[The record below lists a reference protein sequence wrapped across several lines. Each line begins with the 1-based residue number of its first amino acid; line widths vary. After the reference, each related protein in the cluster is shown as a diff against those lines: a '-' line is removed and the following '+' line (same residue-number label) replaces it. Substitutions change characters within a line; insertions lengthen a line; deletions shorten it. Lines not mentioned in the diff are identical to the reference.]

1 MIFVLSS
8 INFIKDKLD
17 KNFDIK
23 YREIE
28 TAQGKV
34 YIVFVD
40 NLCDNTII
48 SKYIIAP
55 IIKNKDS
62 ILSVE
67 YIKNNIIEAHDVEY
81 VKNIEDAL
89 IHILSGDV
97 VILFEDYADIL
108 FVDAKGYVK
117 RGIDIPA
124 SEKVI
129 KGPREGFNEVLVD
142 NISLIRR
149 KVKNP
154 DFKFENLIIGKKSNT
169 SVAMFY
175 IEGVA
180 PEDLVERIREKL
192 NSIKV
197 DFVLDTSY
205 IEESFR
211 SKKTLFDTIGY
222 TEKPDVVAANV
233 MEGRIGILVDGTP
246 FALTMPYF
254 FIESFQTPDDY
265 YINKT
270 YSNITR
276 ILRYIAFMV
285 ALLLPGLYIAI
296 TTYHFSLIP
305 SVFVFRLSVSRAGV
319 PFPAIIELY
328 LLIFFFQILKEAG
341 IRLPEP
347 IGQAISIVGA
357 LILGDAAVGAGLA
370 SQIGMIVVA
379 VSSISSF
386 LIPRLYNVISVWSI
400 VIVFLSSVIG
410 LPGFY
415 IGLLSF
421 IAHLGSLDS
430 VGYPYLYP
438 LGTIKNFK
446 FRDIFF
452 RSNLKNISKNIIKDD
467 IYEKKNN

>member
-1 MIFVLSS
+1 MLSS
-8 INFIKDKLD
+8 IKFIKEKLN
-17 KNFDIK
+17 KNFDVK
-23 YREIE
+23 YREIK
-28 TAQGKV
+28 TIQGNV
-34 YIVFVD
+34 YIVFID
-40 NLCDNTII
+40 NLSDSTII

-55 IIKNKDS
+55 IIKNRDS

-67 YIKNNIIEAHDVEY
+67 YVKNNIVEAHDVEY

-97 VILFEDYADIL
+97 IIVFEDYEDIL
-108 FVDAKGYVK
+108 FVDAKSYAK
-117 RGIDIPA
+117 RSIDVPA

-154 DFKFENLIIGKKSNT
+154 NLKLENLTIGEKSNT
-169 SVAMFY
+169 SIAIIY

-180 PEDLVERIREKL
+180 PSALIKTVKEKL
-192 NSIKV
+192 NSLKIN
-197 DFVLDTSY
+197 FILDTSY
-205 IEESFR
+205 IEENFNTG
-211 SKKTLFDTIGY
+211 KTLFNTIDY
-222 TEKPDVVAANV
+222 TEKPDVVAANI
-233 MEGRIGILVDGTP
+233 MEGRVGVLVDGTP
-246 FALTMPYF
+246 FVLTMPHF
-254 FIESFQTPDDY
+254 FIENFQMPDDY
-265 YINKT
+265 YINKI
-270 YSNITR
+270 YSNVIR
-276 ILRYIAFMV
+276 ILRYVAFIV

-341 IRLPEP
+341 IRLPQP

-379 VSSISSF
+379 VSSIASF
-386 LIPRLYNVISVWSI
+386 LIPKLNSVISVWSI
-400 VIVFLSSVIG
+400 IIVFFSSIIG

-421 IAHLGSLDS
+421 VAHLGSLDS

-438 LGTIKNFK
+438 LGTINDFK

-452 RSNLKNISKNIIKDD
+452 RSNLRNISQNIIEDD

>member
-1 MIFVLSS
+1 MLSY
-8 INFIKDKLD
+8 IKFIKEKLD
-17 KNFDIK
+17 KNFDVK

-28 TAQGKV
+28 TIQGKV
-34 YIVFVD
+34 YVVFID
-40 NLCDNTII
+40 NLSDSTII

-67 YIKNNIIEAHDVEY
+67 YIKNNIVEAHDIEY

-97 VILFEDYADIL
+97 IILFEHYKDIL
-108 FVDAKGYVK
+108 FVDAKSYAK
-117 RGIDIPA
+117 RSIDVPDF
-124 SEKVI
+124 EKVI

-149 KVKNP
+149 KIKNTNL
-154 DFKFENLIIGKKSNT
+154 KVENLTMGEKSNT
-169 SVAMFY
+169 SVAMIY

-180 PEDLVERIREKL
+180 PNTLVRRVKEKL
-192 NSIKV
+192 NSIKI

-205 IEESFR
+205 IEESF
-211 SKKTLFDTIGY
+211 SNKKTLFNTIGY
-222 TEKPDVVAANV
+222 TEKPDVVAANI
-233 MEGRIGILVDGTP
+233 MEGRVGVLVDGTP
-246 FALTMPYF
+246 FVLTMPYF
-254 FIESFQTPDDY
+254 FIESFQMPDDY
-265 YINKT
+265 YVNKI
-270 YSNITR
+270 YSNVTR
-276 ILRYIAFMV
+276 MLRYIAFMI

-357 LILGDAAVGAGLA
+357 LILGDAAIGAGLA

-379 VSSISSF
+379 ISAISSF
-386 LIPRLYNVISVWSI
+386 LIPNLNNVISVWSI

-421 IAHLGSLDS
+421 VAHLGSLDS

-438 LGTIKNFK
+438 LGTIKDFK

-452 RSNLKNISKNIIKDD
+452 RSNLKNISKNTIEDD
-467 IYEKKNN
+467 IYEEKNN

>member
-1 MIFVLSS
+1 MLSY
-8 INFIKDKLD
+8 IKFIKEKLD
-17 KNFDIK
+17 KNFDVK

-28 TAQGKV
+28 TIQGKV
-34 YIVFVD
+34 YVVFID
-40 NLCDNTII
+40 NLSDSTII

-67 YIKNNIIEAHDVEY
+67 YIKNNIVEAHDIEY

-97 VILFEDYADIL
+97 IILFEHYKDIL
-108 FVDAKGYVK
+108 FVDAKSYAK
-117 RGIDIPA
+117 RSIDVPA

-149 KVKNP
+149 KVKNTNL
-154 DFKFENLIIGKKSNT
+154 KIENLTMGEKSNT
-169 SVAMFY
+169 SVAMIY

-180 PEDLVERIREKL
+180 PNTLVRRVKEKL
-192 NSIKV
+192 NSIKI

-205 IEESFR
+205 IEESF
-211 SKKTLFDTIGY
+211 SNKKTLFNTIGY
-222 TEKPDVVAANV
+222 TEKPDVVAANI
-233 MEGRIGILVDGTP
+233 MEGRVGVLVDGTP
-246 FALTMPYF
+246 FVLTMPYF
-254 FIESFQTPDDY
+254 FIESFQMPDDY
-265 YINKT
+265 YVNKI
-270 YSNITR
+270 YSNVTR
-276 ILRYIAFMV
+276 MLRYIAFMV

-379 VSSISSF
+379 ISAISSF
-386 LIPRLYNVISVWSI
+386 LIPKLNNVISVWSI
-400 VIVFLSSVIG
+400 VIVFLSSVVG

-421 IAHLGSLDS
+421 VAHLGSLDS

-438 LGTIKNFK
+438 LGTIKDFK

-452 RSNLKNISKNIIKDD
+452 RSNLKNISKNTIEDD
-467 IYEKKNN
+467 IYEEKNN

>member
-1 MIFVLSS
+1 MLNS
-8 INFIKDKLD
+8 IDFIKNKLD
-17 KNFDIK
+17 KNFDVK

-28 TAQGKV
+28 TVQGKV

-40 NLCDNTII
+40 NLCNSTII

-62 ILSVE
+62 ILTVE
-67 YIKNNIIEAHDVEY
+67 YIKNNIIEAHDVDY
-81 VKNIEDAL
+81 INKIEDTL

-97 VILFEDYADIL
+97 VILFENYEDIL

-117 RGIDIPA
+117 RGIDIPI

-149 KVKNP
+149 KVKNSN
-154 DFKFENLIIGKKSNT
+154 FKIENLIIGKKSNT

-175 IEGVA
+175 IEGIA
-180 PEDLVERIREKL
+180 PDRLVKKIRKKL

-197 DFVLDTSY
+197 DFILDTNY
-205 IEESFR
+205 IEESFK
-211 SKKTLFDTIGY
+211 SKRTLFDTIGY
-222 TEKPDVVAANV
+222 TEKPDVAAANI

-246 FALTMPYF
+246 FVITMPYF
-254 FIESFQTPDDY
+254 FVESFQTPDDY
-265 YINKT
+265 YINKI
-270 YSNITR
+270 YSNMTR
-276 ILRYIAFMV
+276 ILRYIAFML

-319 PFPAIIELY
+319 PFPAIVELY
-328 LLIFFFQILKEAG
+328 LLIFFFQILREAG
-341 IRLPEP
+341 LRLPEP
-347 IGQAISIVGA
+347 IGQAVSIVGA

-400 VIVFLSSVIG
+400 VIVILSSVVG

-415 IGLLSF
+415 IGLLAF

-438 LGTIKNFK
+438 LGTRKDFK

-452 RSNLKNISKNIIKDD
+452 RGNLKNISKNIIEDD
-467 IYEKKNN
+467 IYEKNNN